1 MKLKVNGIEFGYKS
15 SPVLKG
21 ITMELDRSEVLA
33 IVGPNGAGKSTL
45 IKCIDR
51 ILEPS
56 KGSIL
61 IDGRDTRRIARN
73 DLAKRL
79 GYVPQN
85 GTQAFPATVFDVVM
99 MGRRPHSGWRDSAK
113 DMEIVHA
120 TLCRL
125 GLDDIALNDFN
136 ELSGGQKQKVII
148 ARALVQ
154 EPEVLLLDEPTSS
167 LDIRHQLEVMSLMRR
182 IVTEKGISAITAV
195 HDLNMAT
202 KYADRIL
209 MMKDGIIVAE
219 GTPAEVFTVEN
230 LQNVYGVRAIVKH
243 EDSIPYIIAVEPL

>member
-1 MKLKVNGIEFGYKS
+1 VKLKVNGIEFGYKS
-15 SPVLKG
+15 SPVLKNVS
-21 ITMELDRSEVLA
+21 MELNRSEFLA
-33 IVGPNGAGKSTL
+33 VIGPNGAGKSTL

-51 ILEPS
+51 ILEPK

-61 IDGRDTRRIARN
+61 IDGLETKRITRN

-99 MGRRPHSGWRDSAK
+99 MGRRPHSGWRDSAR
-113 DMEIVHA
+113 DMEIVHE

-125 GLDDIALNDFN
+125 GLDEIALNDFN
-136 ELSGGQKQKVII
+136 ELSGGQKQKAII

-154 EPEVLLLDEPTSS
+154 EPELLQLDEPTSN
-167 LDIRHQLEVMSLMRR
+167 LDIRHQLEVMSLMRS
-182 IVTEKGISAITAV
+182 IVTEKGISAISAV
-195 HDLNMAT
+195 HDLNLAT
-202 KYADRIL
+202 KYADKIL

-219 GTPAEVFTVEN
+219 GTPAEVFTEEN
-230 LQNVYGVRAIVKH
+230 LRSVYDVRAVVKH
-243 EDSIPYIIAVEPL
+243 ENNIPYILTVEPL